1 VSEPPAAKR
10 YHVAPWSCNA
20 EHITESAW
28 RLDTAHRRT
37 DASTR
42 LLNEFPTGRV
52 EPLAE
57 YVAVR
62 FEEQH
67 RDCQRVLGLL
77 LDVTRGHPQRSM
89 MLAAHLFARTPA
101 GGAADE
107 ATFEDALAGALLDA
121 DGERT
126 TAGTRSPSRSGERS
140 LRSPAAKH
148 RSARRPRANTAAR
161 LERLESQLAI
171 HAITAT

>member
-1 VSEPPAAKR
+1 
-10 YHVAPWSCNA
+10 
-20 EHITESAW
+20 
-28 RLDTAHRRT
+28 
-37 DASTR
+37 
-42 LLNEFPTGRV
+42 V
-52 EPLAE
+52 EPFAE

-107 ATFEDALAGALLDA
+107 STFGDALAGALLDA
-121 DGERT
+121 NGELHGRWDG
-126 TAGTRSPSRSGERS
+126 SPSRSGERS

-148 RSARRPRANTAAR
+148 RSARRPPTRHQQGR
-161 LERLESQLAI
+161 DR
-171 HAITAT
+171 